1 MFDKLILPILN
12 VGSEVWGLNYCTKLK
27 GLHIHFYKHI
37 LGVRGQIQNNCVYG
51 ELGKTSLKSRRTVN
65 VMRYCLKVYT
75 WITLSLLK
83 HVFFNV

>member
-37 LGVRGQIQNNCVYG
+37 LGVRGQIQNNSVYG

-65 VMRYCLKVYT
+65 VMRYCLKSVHLDNT
-75 WITLSLLK
+75 QFVK
-83 HVFFNV
+83 HVFFNA